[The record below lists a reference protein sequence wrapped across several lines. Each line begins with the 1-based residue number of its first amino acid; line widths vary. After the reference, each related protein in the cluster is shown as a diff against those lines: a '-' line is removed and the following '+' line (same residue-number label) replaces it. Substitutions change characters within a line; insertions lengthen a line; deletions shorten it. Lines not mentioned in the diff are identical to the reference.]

1 MSGPHSSHSSAQS
14 TTDRATR
21 GDEDGCEDGCRVDDD
36 DDDDAR
42 DDDDDRSMRGGKW
55 CAYPRDAR
63 KDPSSTLDDPRG
75 AVGAVTRVTVRSVKV
90 PRCCCVT
97 NASTR
102 EEASREEANEED
114 ADGMIEVDVVVD
126 VSQGVVVDVRR
137 SENPREG
144 RREDE
149 TTTTAAAAVG
159 GGEMTVPGEGRVC
172 LPTFVDIHTHIDKAH
187 TCERSR
193 NLNATLAGADAACA
207 NDFQYWTAEDVEKR
221 MRFALSCAY
230 AYGTSAL
237 RTHLMSGEEEQT
249 KIAWEAFAK
258 LRDEWRGKIEL
269 QGVSLSVLSFFRD
282 ENKARALVQMVKSY
296 GGVLGAAVSCSD
308 AGGTPTD
315 HITTCGDDMPKLLD
329 VVFSLAKEFALDL
342 DFHCDENGNE
352 SSKGLLYISQAVIR
366 NEFKGSVVCGH
377 CCSLAAQSREE
388 AKRIIHAAREAGVTV
403 VSLPAVNQW
412 LQNRDP
418 AGKVTPTYRGVTRV
432 KELAEAGVPV
442 CLSSDNTRDQFFSY
456 GDGDMLETFRSSVCI
471 AHLDR
476 PFGSWPRAIG
486 ANPAQAMKLRDNTGL
501 IAPGAKANFIFSA
514 QEITANCSLAL
525 STIESLFAM
534 ALVST
539 RTFRITSC

>member
-1 MSGPHSSHSSAQS
+1 V
-14 TTDRATR
+14 
-21 GDEDGCEDGCRVDDD
+21 GDAMR
-36 DDDDAR
+36 
-42 DDDDDRSMRGGKW
+42 RSEW

-63 KDPSSTLDDPRG
+63 KDPSSTLDDLRG
-75 AVGAVTRVTVRSVKV
+75 AVGTVTRVTVRTVKV
-90 PRCCCVT
+90 PSCVAIVS
-97 NASTR
+97 ASSA
-102 EEASREEANEED
+102 ASAAVED
-114 ADGMIEVDVVVD
+114 ADGMIEVDIVVD
-126 VSQGVVVDVRR
+126 VSQGVVVDVRLSDEAR
-137 SENPREG
+137 MHPRE
-144 RREDE
+144 E
-149 TTTTAAAAVG
+149 TASVG
-159 GGEMTVPGEGRVC
+159 GGEATVPGEGRVC

-237 RTHLMSGEEEQT
+237 RTHLMSGKEEQT

-282 ENKARALVQMVKSY
+282 ENKARALAQMVKSY

-329 VVFSLAKEFALDL
+329 VVFSLAKEYALDL
-342 DFHCDENGNE
+342 DFHCDENGNA
-352 SSKGLLYISQAVIR
+352 SSKGLLYISEAVIR
-366 NEFKGSVVCGH
+366 NDFKGSVVFGH

-388 AKRIIHAAREAGVTV
+388 AKRIINAAREAGVTV

-418 AGKVTPTYRGVTRV
+418 TGKLTPTSRGVTRV

-486 ANPAQAMKLRDNTGL
+486 ANPSQAMKLGEKSGL
-501 IAPGAKANFIFSA
+501 IAPGAKANFILFKARNYSELFSRS
-514 QEITANCSLAL
+514 QHDRVI
-525 STIESLFAM
+525 IRDG
-534 ALVST
+534 T
-539 RTFRITSC
+539 RIDTNLPDYELLD